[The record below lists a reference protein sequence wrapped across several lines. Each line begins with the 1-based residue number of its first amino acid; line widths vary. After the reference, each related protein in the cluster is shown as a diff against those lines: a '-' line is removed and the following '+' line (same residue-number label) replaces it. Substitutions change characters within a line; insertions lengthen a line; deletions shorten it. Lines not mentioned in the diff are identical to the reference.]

1 MFALAIDERRRRN
14 PVDDGDASAF
24 EREPLLR
31 EVGDLGADGRAGG
44 EPRLDRVPVGG
55 RDVERLA
62 CDFGA
67 REIGD
72 EAGGDA
78 VRSALHS
85 QRHQPRANSE
95 GDGGDGG
102 RERKRSRIEPH
113 APPQGRRRSG
123 SRPDGRRKRRDA
135 VGKRARRGLA
145 HSMTADCVA
154 QRGEPTVLGRKR
166 GVFAQG
172 AFEFERPHGVELA
185 VESGVKPQEALV
197 SIGHGSA
204 LKVLASKARAR
215 ASRDMTVPI
224 GASVASAI
232 SR

>member
-1 MFALAIDERRRRN
+1 MCRSEEATSNGWPAISARAKSETRPAATLSEAPCILSVIRPAPTAKETAETEAASASARASNHTRRRK
-14 PVDDGDASAF
+14 G
-24 EREPLLR
+24 
-31 EVGDLGADGRAGG
+31 VGAAGAGR
-44 EPRLDRVPVGG
+44 
-55 RDVERLA
+55 
-62 CDFGA
+62 
-67 REIGD
+67 
-72 EAGGDA
+72 
-78 VRSALHS
+78 
-85 QRHQPRANSE
+85 
-95 GDGGDGG
+95 
-102 RERKRSRIEPH
+102 
-113 APPQGRRRSG
+113 
-123 SRPDGRRKRRDA
+123 DGRRKRRDS
-135 VGKRARRGLA
+135 VGERARRGLA

-154 QRGEPTVLGRKR
+154 QRSEPTVLGRER
-166 GVFAQG
+166 GVFAQR